1 MRCEPGRHGFSVGS
15 PRFLGSIRPSN
26 FQRGKL
32 ISYGVEA
39 DRLDVVPTPSRPL
52 PGSRAGEWSPASRS
66 VLFAGRVAPGKGLEV
81 YLAAAT
87 MCPEMSFQVAGTW
100 AERDNEPGRRRRT
113 CTTLG
118 DSAQPSW
125 RRRCE
130 HHSLWSY
137 PARAMKACLWWCSRP
152 WPWGSRLWRPAT
164 AAWQKWCRTVST
176 AACSGLAIPTTWGRA
191 LRGLRGSPERAR
203 SLAENAMRYAQSEL
217 SVARFFERTM
227 GVYERAIRGR

>member
-1 MRCEPGRHGFSVGS
+1 MGS
-15 PRFLGSIRPSN
+15 PRFRLICLSN

-100 AERDNEPGRRRRT
+100 AERDNEPGQVAANVHYLGRLGATELAKAMRASLAVVVPST
-113 CTTLG
+113 CYEGLPMVVLEAMALG
-118 DSAQPSW
+118 VPVVASG
-125 RRRCE
+125 
-130 HHSLWSY
+130 HGGL
-137 PARAMKACLWWCSRP
+137 
-152 WPWGSRLWRPAT
+152 
-164 AAWQKWCRTVST
+164 QKWCRTVST
-176 AACSGLAIPTTWGRA
+176 AACSGLAIPTTWGGPYGGCGARRSGPAPSPRTRCVMPRA
-191 LRGLRGSPERAR
+191 SYPC
-203 SLAENAMRYAQSEL
+203 
-217 SVARFFERTM
+217 RFFERTM